1 MPKIRSLWISSQ
13 NFDPMLF
20 KVLKVFTRCCIHYS
34 VLLGLLVSNIHIL
47 GHNRKQKA
55 WGRSPAQAIVWGH
68 YLLVVHV
75 PWQFYCSF
83 AVSIWK
89 WFNVSKYLLASFM
102 MALYLT
108 CQSVC
113 SSCFGQ
119 KKKIPVFHQWM
130 YRWHSVQA
138 QVCAVCIWKCSLV
151 VLGCT
156 LKAKEFVESWLEE
169 KKKGLAKCGL
179 GAIATYV
186 LSQCIPGRLSIS
198 LIYISGEIQAAFKHA
213 AGLLTQMI
221 ITLHF
226 TSSRG
231 ALLYQALH
239 QCEVKV
245 VPCPKQEMILSP
257 QLTQRFAEQ
266 ALWVFLTLLHS
277 DSDPKATF
285 KQELACR
292 AHASGTR
299 RVGSGQSGCRAVPV
313 PLGFQWARRA
323 CLSVVLNQGPLYR
336 KCICH

>member
-20 KVLKVFTRCCIHYS
+20 KVLKVFTRCFIHYS

-89 WFNVSKYLLASFM
+89 WFNASKYLLASFM

-119 KKKIPVFHQWM
+119 KKKIPVFYQWM

-169 KKKGLAKCGL
+169 KKKRLSKMWSRCYSYLCSQSVYSWKVIYLFNLYFRRNTGSLQTYSKFINTNDYY
-179 GAIATYV
+179 IALYQLTWSLV
-186 LSQCIPGRLSIS
+186 VPGIAPMWSESCSLPQTRNDSVPTAYTALCWASTLSIS
-198 LIYISGEIQAAFKHA
+198 DTAAFWQRSQSHVQ
-213 AGLLTQMI
+213 AG
-221 ITLHF
+221 
-226 TSSRG
+226 
-231 ALLYQALH
+231 
-239 QCEVKV
+239 
-245 VPCPKQEMILSP
+245 
-257 QLTQRFAEQ
+257 
-266 ALWVFLTLLHS
+266 
-277 DSDPKATF
+277 
-285 KQELACR
+285 
-292 AHASGTR
+292 
-299 RVGSGQSGCRAVPV
+299 
-313 PLGFQWARRA
+313 A
-323 CLSVVLNQGPLYR
+323 CLPCTRQRHAPCGIWPIWLQGCACAPRVSVSKACVPQCCAESGSAV
-336 KCICH
+336 